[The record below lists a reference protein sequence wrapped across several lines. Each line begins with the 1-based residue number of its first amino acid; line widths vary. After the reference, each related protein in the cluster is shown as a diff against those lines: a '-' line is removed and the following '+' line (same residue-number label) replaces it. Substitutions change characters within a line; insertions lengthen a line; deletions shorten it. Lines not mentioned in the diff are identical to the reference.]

1 MEFFSKQRHLTF
13 DFFTQSSF
21 MIDNRQV
28 LGKKHC
34 KLIMQTCCQSAA
46 FIIIKLVIAA
56 SMSKV

>member
-34 KLIMQTCCQSAA
+34 KLIMQTCQSAA